1 MAWMPPELTT
11 LIVHTGDS
19 RLLLPARTPRQEDDL
34 LAPFPEVETAP
45 AQRIE
50 KTEPPIVGWQLTQDL
65 AKDSYTVE
73 ISGGIGAVRYTD
85 IDLKA
90 STEGV
95 ECYSVIEGD
104 PSSQKADICWT
115 IRFARGDWE
124 VRTITRTSLAC
135 DTQSFILVAELRAFL
150 GETLVHQQSWR
161 REIPRQLV

>member
-1 MAWMPPELTT
+1 MAWMPPEQAT
-11 LIVHTGDS
+11 LIIHTGDS
-19 RLLLPARTPRQEDDL
+19 RLLLPVRTQRQEDDF

-50 KTEPPIVGWQLTQDL
+50 KTQLPVVGWHFTQDL

-73 ISGGIGAVRYTD
+73 IAAGIGGVRYTD
-85 IDLKA
+85 IDLEA

-95 ECYSVIEGD
+95 ERYSVTEGD
-104 PSSQKADICWT
+104 PNSQTAEICWT

-124 VRTITRTSLAC
+124 VRTITRTTLAC
-135 DTQSFILVAELRAFL
+135 DTQSFFLVAELTAFL